1 MPSYTSEFRESVV
14 RSVLSKECRD
24 AAEAAAKYGCSEH
37 SVKRWIAQCQPTDVQ
52 KPAKASKAVTKAT
65 KPPLP
70 SGWTLAQGIE
80 AVGARNAFGDDTD
93 AYGAYCRRM
102 GIRTTDIDAID
113 QWVKDNGG
121 VMGVQQHQE
130 AMVDFHRTKKE
141 LASLGAE
148 LSRKDKALSDA
159 ATMLVLSKKA
169 EAIWGARRN

>member
-1 MPSYTSEFRESVV
+1 MPSYTPEFRESVV

-24 AAEAAAKYGCSEH
+24 ASEAAAKYGCSEH
-37 SVKRWIAQCQPTDVQ
+37 SVKRWIAQCQPAGVQ
-52 KPAKASKAVTKAT
+52 KPSKASKAATKAT

-70 SGWTLAQGIE
+70 NGWTLAQGIE

-93 AYGAYCRRM
+93 AYGAYCRKV

-148 LSRKDKALSDA
+148 LLRKDKALSDA